1 MGESQGRHDDDEAG
15 RLADDQAGLS
25 YPDKRDCGVSQRA
38 KENDHEF
45 HEFTRIMAKDKDDL
59 KVISLDASTVRV
71 PVEPLGAV
79 TDDELNKR
87 IHELFVKYCCG
98 GIDKPEDE
106 MPHYVKVC
114 REVFTNGYKAGYQDM
129 LRNVTGKEWEK

>member
-1 MGESQGRHDDDEAG
+1 MS
-15 RLADDQAGLS
+15 
-25 YPDKRDCGVSQRA
+25 K
-38 KENDHEF
+38 N
-45 HEFTRIMAKDKDDL
+45 DDL
-59 KVISLDASTVRV
+59 KVISLGASTVRI

-79 TDDELNKR
+79 TEDELNKR

-98 GIDKPEDE
+98 GIDMPEDK
-106 MPHYVKVC
+106 MPLHVLVG

>member
-1 MGESQGRHDDDEAG
+1 
-15 RLADDQAGLS
+15 
-25 YPDKRDCGVSQRA
+25 
-38 KENDHEF
+38 
-45 HEFTRIMAKDKDDL
+45 MAKDKDDL
-59 KVISLDASTVRV
+59 KVISLNASTVRV

-79 TDDELNKR
+79 TEDELNKR

-98 GIDKPEDE
+98 GINKPEDE

>member
-1 MGESQGRHDDDEAG
+1 
-15 RLADDQAGLS
+15 
-25 YPDKRDCGVSQRA
+25 
-38 KENDHEF
+38 
-45 HEFTRIMAKDKDDL
+45 MAKDDDL
-59 KVISLDASTVRV
+59 KVISLDASTVRI
-71 PVEPLGAV
+71 PVEPLGTV
-79 TDDELNKR
+79 TEDELNKR

-98 GIDKPEDE
+98 GIDKSEDE

>member
-1 MGESQGRHDDDEAG
+1 VAENREASAMVLLIFIKTEGTMG
-15 RLADDQAGLS
+15 
-25 YPDKRDCGVSQRA
+25 K
-38 KENDHEF
+38 N
-45 HEFTRIMAKDKDDL
+45 DDL
-59 KVISLDASTVRV
+59 KVISLDASTVRI

-79 TDDELNKR
+79 TEDELNKR

>member
-1 MGESQGRHDDDEAG
+1 ME
-15 RLADDQAGLS
+15 
-25 YPDKRDCGVSQRA
+25 K
-38 KENDHEF
+38 N
-45 HEFTRIMAKDKDDL
+45 DDL
-59 KVISLDASTVRV
+59 KVISLDASTVRI

-79 TDDELNKR
+79 TEDELNKR

-106 MPHYVKVC
+106 MPNYVKVC

>member
-1 MGESQGRHDDDEAG
+1 
-15 RLADDQAGLS
+15 
-25 YPDKRDCGVSQRA
+25 
-38 KENDHEF
+38 
-45 HEFTRIMAKDKDDL
+45 MAKKQDEM
-59 KVISLDASTVRV
+59 KVISLEANVVKV
-71 PVEPLGAV
+71 PIEPLGAI
-79 TDDELNKR
+79 TEDELNER

-129 LRNVTGKEWEK
+129 LRNVTGKEWEV